1 MTPVTTPAALIVATA
16 GLALV
21 QVPPGL
27 ALLRAVVDPTHT
39 LSVPVIAAGN
49 GLTVTMAV
57 IKQPVGNV

>member
-1 MTPVTTPAALIVATA
+1 MTPVTTPVALIVATA

-27 ALLRAVVDPTHT
+27 ELLRAVVDPTHT
-39 LSVPVIAAGN
+39 LSVPVIAAGK
-49 GLTVTMAV
+49 GLTVTVAV